1 MEHSWKVFSG
11 THWKR
16 SYLCHFPGSY
26 QFYIYQSL
34 LCLFHVLFKQWEWM
48 FSIRN
53 ISGPGAEQFPS
64 NIHSICVSYKTYN
77 KHTVID
83 KMIKHKF
90 EDTCARFVWRRSVYQ
105 ASERLKIFSFGKKKM
120 AWKTMRNLHAD
131 VRCAT
136 SRTNVIYGNAGMP
149 RHSASI
155 VPGRTRKSI
164 LFPFF

>member
-1 MEHSWKVFSG
+1 
-11 THWKR
+11 
-16 SYLCHFPGSY
+16 
-26 QFYIYQSL
+26 
-34 LCLFHVLFKQWEWM
+34 M

-105 ASERLKIFSFGKKKM
+105 ASERLKIFLLAKRKWPEKRCEIY
-120 AWKTMRNLHAD
+120 MRMSG
-131 VRCAT
+131 VRLLELT
-136 SRTNVIYGNAGMP
+136 SYMGNADMP
-149 RHSASI
+149 RHSESI
-155 VPGRTRKSI
+155 VPGRTRRSI
-164 LFPFF
+164 LFPSF